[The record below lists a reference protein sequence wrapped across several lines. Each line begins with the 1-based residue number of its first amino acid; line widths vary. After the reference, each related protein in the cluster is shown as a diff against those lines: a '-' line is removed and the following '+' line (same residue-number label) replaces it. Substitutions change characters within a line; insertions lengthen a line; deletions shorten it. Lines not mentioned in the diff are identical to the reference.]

1 MSLASKAVPLRGLKR
16 RALSLGAAKAFDY
29 AMQFLLPV
37 VLVRC
42 LDTASFGEYRLLW
55 LAVGT
60 LLGLASLNM
69 PQSLYL
75 FLPPA
80 PAKEKRLYI
89 NQTVL
94 YLAAAGLACAL
105 LVSPLNPWLPAAMAP
120 LMAYGWLVPSFIAL
134 WVVAYLLE
142 FLPTVDERIAWQS
155 VALASLSVL
164 RVSMLAAGAFL
175 TGSMEVILWLLV
187 AFVLV
192 KLALLAGYIARYHGL
207 GRPLFMPAHFRRHIT
222 LAAPFGFS
230 SALYGLRTQADQWI
244 AAHFFSLS
252 SFAAFSI
259 APLLGSLVNVFR
271 TSVSE
276 VFLPS
281 MSRLTA
287 AGDARAMVAMNA
299 RANVMVGTLLYP
311 ALAFAFAF
319 AEEIITFIYTAAY
332 LEAVPVM
339 RLYIVGFAVAV
350 IELGSLVLLL
360 EEGKFH
366 LKVNAAALVLSASV
380 SFTAAQAYGL
390 VGAAAGGVCALFL
403 DRAAMLA
410 RVSRRTGIPM
420 RRMQDWRGLFLAAA
434 FGALAG
440 GAARGAAQ
448 AWASDGT
455 VLGRLIVGGAVLAAC
470 YGAILLFLRRRGE

>member
-1 MSLASKAVPLRGLKR
+1 VSTASKAVPLRGLKR

-42 LDTASFGEYRLLW
+42 MDTATFGEYRLLW

-80 PAKEKRLYI
+80 DAPTKRLYI

-94 YLAAAGLACAL
+94 FLALAGLAGAL
-105 LVSPLNPWLPAAMAP
+105 LVSPLNPWLPKAMAP
-120 LMAYGWLVPSFIAL
+120 LMEYGWLVPAFIAL
-134 WVVAYLLE
+134 WVVAYMLE

-155 VALASLSVL
+155 AALMSLSVL
-164 RVSMLAAGAFL
+164 RVTMLGVGAFL
-175 TGSMEVILWLLV
+175 TGSMEVVLWLLV

-192 KLALLAGYIARYHGL
+192 KLSLLFAYIARYHGV
-207 GRPLFMPAHFRRHIT
+207 GRPLVNGAHFRRHVT

-230 SALYGLRTQADQWI
+230 SALFGLRTQVDQWI
-244 AAHFFSLS
+244 AAHLFSLS

-259 APLLGSLVNVFR
+259 APLLGAMVNVFR

-287 AGDARAMVAMNA
+287 AGDPKAMVALNG

-319 AEEIITFIYTAAY
+319 ADEIITFIYTSAY
-332 LEAVPVM
+332 IEAVPVM

-350 IELGSLVLLL
+350 IEMGSLVLLL

-366 LKVNAAALVLSASV
+366 LKVNAVVLALSATLSFAAALH
-380 SFTAAQAYGL
+380 FGL
-390 VGAAAGGVCALFL
+390 VGAAAGGVTGLFL
-403 DRAAMLA
+403 DRAAMLR
-410 RVSRRTGIPM
+410 RVSQRTGIPM
-420 RRMQDWRGLFLAAA
+420 RGMQDWRGLGLALA
-434 FGALAG
+434 FGALSGGLAWGVAETWLAG
-440 GAARGAAQ
+440 
-448 AWASDGT
+448 AS
-455 VLGRLIVGGAVLAAC
+455 VLERLIAGGAVLAAC
-470 YGAILLFLRRRGE
+470 YGAILLYLRRKG